1 MMSTAVL
8 MAMEAGQTSVRPASP
23 DRGET
28 EGMSFA
34 QSLNERVGASTEMLR
49 KRPTGEMPTR
59 SPSVKD
65 EPAVKTPDVVATMS
79 HEVKGKAM
87 AAREGGA
94 YGEVEGEAGLKNV
107 APQTVTVAVSQPKT
121 IVRDPE
127 MKNVQSPAEVELAT
141 ESSSIA
147 TQEAKG
153 LNLKEET
160 FLSQVDAA
168 GEDQPLALSSEEVVV
183 QKGTSTTGK
192 TQEVVPAKKT
202 SKSQKGEVEPIGLQ
216 KIATTLHPAAIAA
229 RPTMAS
235 VAQNQAMGQTVMVD
249 SSPGVTDGATPKGEI
264 SSTSDG
270 GLGRGISLAGK
281 RSFTGTIATKD
292 SLVRKDGTTPGIDV
306 ENGLPLV
313 SDSAGSPNP
322 STGVEK
328 LTVGTMIG
336 SDGTVKTDSS
346 SWPVT
351 AIVHAMT
358 GSTEMTSSVVA
369 PGNAPSDASVMKLP
383 AGEAGGHTVGLPA
396 GLREQNSS
404 DIIAGSMDGMP
415 QTLKATPTALEVGI
429 QNGTHGWL
437 KVRAEMT
444 DGGVVN
450 ASVSAASTAGQE
462 MLHRE
467 LPALTAYLQSEKV
480 AVDAVVVHST
490 APNVQGG
497 GAGMDGGSG
506 GQMQQEG
513 NDGGG
518 HQKGITETA
527 LHATDQVVSCE
538 SLNEIDDV
546 GPSPLATYVGGG
558 SWLSV
563 RA

>member
-34 QSLNERVGASTEMLR
+34 QSLNERVGASTEMVR
-49 KRPTGEMPTR
+49 KRPTGEVPTR
-59 SPSVKD
+59 SQSVKD

-87 AAREGGA
+87 AAREGCE
-94 YGEVEGEAGLKNV
+94 YDEVKGEAGLKNV
-107 APQTVTVAVSQPKT
+107 APQTVTVAVSQTKT

-127 MKNVQSPAEVELAT
+127 MKNDQSPAEVGLAT

-147 TQEAKG
+147 PQEAKDVT
-153 LNLKEET
+153 LKEET
-160 FLSQVDAA
+160 FLPQVDAA
-168 GEDQPLALSSEEVVV
+168 EENQPLALSSEEVVV
-183 QKGTSTTGK
+183 QKDTSTTGK

-202 SKSQKGEVEPIGLQ
+202 VKSQKDEVEPMGSQ
-216 KIATTLHPAAIAA
+216 KIATALHPAAIAA

-235 VAQNQAMGQTVMVD
+235 VAQNQAVGQTVMVD
-249 SSPGVTDGATPKGEI
+249 SSPGVIDRATPKGEI

-270 GLGRGISLAGK
+270 GLGRATSLAGK
-281 RSFTGTIATKD
+281 SSFTGTIATKD
-292 SLVRKDGTTPGIDV
+292 SLVRKDVADGKTPGIDV
-306 ENGLPLV
+306 ESGLPFV
-313 SDSAGSPNP
+313 SDSA
-322 STGVEK
+322 GVEK
-328 LTVGTMIG
+328 LTVRTMNG
-336 SDGTVKTDSS
+336 SEGTVKTDRPSG
-346 SWPVT
+346 PVT
-351 AIVHAMT
+351 AIGHAVL
-358 GSTEMTSSVVA
+358 GSTEVTSSVTA

-383 AGEAGGHTVGLPA
+383 AGEAGGHTAGLPA
-396 GLREQNSS
+396 GLREQNNS
-404 DIIAGSMDGMP
+404 DTIAGSMDGMP
-415 QTLKATPTALEVGI
+415 QTLTATPTTIEVGI

-480 AVDAVVVHST
+480 AVDAVAVHST
-490 APNVQGG
+490 EPKLQGG
-497 GAGMDGGSG
+497 DAGMDGGSG

-518 HQKGITETA
+518 HQKGVTETA
-527 LHATDQVVSCE
+527 FHGTDQAMSYE
-538 SLNEIDDV
+538 SLNGIDDD
-546 GPSPLATYVGGG
+546 GPSPLVTYVGGG